1 MYYNILGDVC
11 ATPKSYSIAIDISMT
26 SHQSLAPLSGRI
38 ETILSQLQQ
47 VYPNATYEL
56 DWETPLELLVATIL
70 AAQCTDE
77 RVNQVTKTLFPKYPN
92 AAAYAAAELS
102 ELEQDLKQTG
112 FYRKKAQTVQNVCQV
127 LLERFDGAV
136 PQTMERLVELP
147 GVARKTANVVL
158 NCAFS
163 VPSGVI
169 VDTHVAR
176 VSQRM
181 GLSGQKNP
189 DKIEQDLMKL
199 VPQSDWIF
207 FGPAMVLHGRYTC
220 TASNPQCSQC
230 KLVDVCEQKI

>member
-1 MYYNILGDVC
+1 MYYNICSDVC
-11 ATPKSYSIAIDISMT
+11 ITPKSYSIAIDISMT
-26 SHQSLAPLSGRI
+26 SNQSLAPLSSRI
-38 ETILSQLQQ
+38 ETIVAKLNQTH
-47 VYPNATYEL
+47 PNATYEL
-56 DWETPLELLVATIL
+56 DWENPLQLLIGTIL

-92 AAAYAAAELS
+92 AAAYAAADLS
-102 ELEQDLKQTG
+102 ELEQDLKPTG
-112 FYRKKAQTVQNVCQV
+112 FYRKKAQAVQNVCQV
-127 LLERFDGAV
+127 LLERSEGEV
-136 PQTMERLVELP
+136 PQTMAQLVELP

-158 NCAFS
+158 NCAFK

-181 GLSGQKNP
+181 GLSSQKNP
-189 DKIEQDLMKL
+189 DKIEQDLMKI
-199 VPQSDWIF
+199 VPQSEWIC

-230 KLVDVCEQKI
+230 VLADTCEQKI